1 MGLFREAGR
10 QVEQLK
16 QSVTESVEDGET
28 AGDAESGDGEG
39 SDDDVD
45 FECESCGAR
54 FDTHDGECPE
64 CWSTEIAQRA
74 E

>member
-16 QSVTESVEDGET
+16 QSVTEH
-28 AGDAESGDGEG
+28 AADAEADDTD
-39 SDDDVD
+39 SDDAAY
-45 FECESCGAR
+45 ECASCSAR

-64 CWSTEIAQRA
+64 CWSEEVRRLA

>member
-16 QSVTESVEDGET
+16 QSVTGDEADD
-28 AGDAESGDGEG
+28 DAEAVDG
-39 SDDDVD
+39 D
-45 FECESCGAR
+45 FECESCGAQ

-64 CWSTEIAQRA
+64 CWSESVSETA
-74 E
+74 